1 MTMKTLDA
9 CKLLDTHRGDAIV
22 VCTMGAMNALDKL
35 PVNPLAMACVPLM
48 GGAASI
54 GLGLALAR
62 PERKVFVFDGDA
74 SLLMELGGLV
84 SIAHAKPKN
93 FFHFVFNNSI
103 QFAGLG
109 NLDTPGARRAD
120 MVAMASACGFD
131 SSQRIPNLED
141 LEARLPSVLNGP
153 APSFVELVVEY
164 DNPSLGIEN
173 PAVEMT
179 DERFSRM
186 GDEIRR
192 IRRHLGCDA
201 EIRS

>member
-1 MTMKTLDA
+1 MKTLDA
-9 CKLLDTHRGDAIV
+9 CKLLDMHRGDAIV

-109 NLDTPGARRAD
+109 NLDTPGAGRAD
-120 MVAMASACGFD
+120 MAAMASACGFD
-131 SSQRIPNLED
+131 SSQRITNLED

>member
-1 MTMKTLDA
+1 MKTLDA
-9 CKLLDTHRGDAIV
+9 CKLLDMHRGDAIV

-131 SSQRIPNLED
+131 SSQRITNLED

>member
-9 CKLLDTHRGDAIV
+9 CKLLDMHRGDAIV

-120 MVAMASACGFD
+120 MAAMASACGFD
-131 SSQRIPNLED
+131 SSQRITNLED

>member
-1 MTMKTLDA
+1 
-9 CKLLDTHRGDAIV
+9 
-22 VCTMGAMNALDKL
+22 MG
-35 PVNPLAMACVPLM
+35 V
-48 GGAASI
+48 AASI

-93 FFHFVFNNSI
+93 LFHFVFNNSI

-131 SSQRIPNLED
+131 SSQRITNLEV

-164 DNPSLGIEN
+164 DNPSLG
-173 PAVEMT
+173 MT

>member
-120 MVAMASACGFD
+120 MAAMASACGFD
-131 SSQRIPNLED
+131 SSQRITNLED

>member
-1 MTMKTLDA
+1 MNMKTLDA
-9 CKLLDTHRGDAIV
+9 SKILDSRRGDAIV

-35 PVNPLAMACVPLM
+35 PLNPLTMACVPLM

-84 SIAHAKPKN
+84 TISHAKPRN
-93 FFHFVFNNSI
+93 LYHFVFNNSI

-109 NLDTPGARRAD
+109 NLETPGARSAD
-120 MVAMASACGFD
+120 LVGMATACGFE
-131 SSQRIPNLED
+131 SAQRIDKLED
-141 LEARLPSVLNGP
+141 LESRLGGILARPG
-153 APSFVELVVEY
+153 PSFVEVIVEY
-164 DNPSLGIEN
+164 DAPALGTEN

-179 DERFSRM
+179 DERFTRM
-186 GDEIRR
+186 GDEILR
-192 IRRHLGCDA
+192 IRRHLGCA
-201 EIRS
+201 AAVAA

>member
-1 MTMKTLDA
+1 
-9 CKLLDTHRGDAIV
+9 
-22 VCTMGAMNALDKL
+22 
-35 PVNPLAMACVPLM
+35 MA
-48 GGAASI
+48 
-54 GLGLALAR
+54 
-62 PERKVFVFDGDA
+62 
-74 SLLMELGGLV
+74 
-84 SIAHAKPKN
+84 
-93 FFHFVFNNSI
+93 
-103 QFAGLG
+103 
-109 NLDTPGARRAD
+109 
-120 MVAMASACGFD
+120 AMASACGFD
-131 SSQRIPNLED
+131 SSQRITNLED

>member
-93 FFHFVFNNSI
+93 LFHFVFNNSI

-109 NLDTPGARRAD
+109 NLDTPGAGRAD
-120 MVAMASACGFD
+120 MAAMASACGFD
-131 SSQRIPNLED
+131 SSQRITNLED

-192 IRRHLGCDA
+192 IRLHLGCDA

>member
-1 MTMKTLDA
+1 MKTLDA
-9 CKLLDTHRGDAIV
+9 CKLLDMHRGDAIV

-120 MVAMASACGFD
+120 MAAMASACGFD
-131 SSQRIPNLED
+131 SSQRITNLED

>member
-1 MTMKTLDA
+1 MKTLDA

-120 MVAMASACGFD
+120 MAAMASACGFD
-131 SSQRIPNLED
+131 SSQRITNLED